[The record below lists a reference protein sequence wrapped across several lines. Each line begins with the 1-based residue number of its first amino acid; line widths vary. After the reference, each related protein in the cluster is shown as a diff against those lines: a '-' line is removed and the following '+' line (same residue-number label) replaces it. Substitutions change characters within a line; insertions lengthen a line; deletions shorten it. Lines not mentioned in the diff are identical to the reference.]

1 MTDIVERLNDSL
13 SAGYSELRKEAAVE
27 IMRLR
32 AKIEAMERQ
41 DCSKQSMPAEV
52 SREFVMDAIAQ
63 ALGDAYDCTRVWSAW
78 GYGTMSHDDF
88 QLIAED
94 GDRLR
99 EIADAAIM
107 AMGAS
112 APKPCAQPA
121 PSVPDGWL
129 RAIDEALVVANI
141 GVAST
146 DDTYEQAKAKLDN
159 LIGFHVDVA
168 TDPAVNGGWKLVP
181 TNPTE
186 TFYQC
191 FSAYDG
197 TSYSNPFD
205 YDDFVKDWR
214 EALAAA
220 PEAKP

>member
-1 MTDIVERLNDSL
+1 MTDIVDRLNGSL

-41 DCSKQSMPAEV
+41 DCSKQSMPAEL
-52 SREFVMDAIAQ
+52 SRVFVMDAIAQ

-99 EIADAAIM
+99 EIVDAAIM

-121 PSVPDGWL
+121 SSMPYGWL
-129 RAIDEALVVANI
+129 RAIDEALVVAHV
-141 GVAST
+141 GVANES
-146 DDTYEQAKAKLDN
+146 DTYEQAKAKLDN
-159 LIGFHVDVA
+159 LLGFHVDAA

-181 TNPTE
+181 IEPTDE
-186 TFYQC
+186 MLRAIRAQR
-191 FSAYDG
+191 SGARKGRGDRA
-197 TSYSNPFD
+197 
-205 YDDFVKDWR
+205 DWK
-214 EALAAA
+214 AWLAAA
-220 PEAKP
+220 PEAKL